1 MGTTARLVCRKM
13 TVDDAEAV
21 AALDLKSFG
30 EFDSWSTE
38 YFFYAAQNERAEFL
52 VVEADRKI
60 VACAGAD
67 IFEDAAE
74 IVSFAVDPDKRNQ
87 GIGTKLLA
95 KLIEVVKNRGA
106 SVFILEVRPSNKAAI
121 KLYENFGFEIVDREE
136 NYYYDEDAWIMAK
149 EIL

>member
-13 TVDDAEAV
+13 TVDDAEAA

-30 EFDSWSTE
+30 EVDAWSAD

-52 VVEADRKI
+52 IVEEHGKI
-60 VACAGAD
+60 IACAGAD
-67 IFEDAAE
+67 IFADAAE
-74 IVSFAVDPDKRNQ
+74 IVSFAVDPDRRNQ
-87 GIGTKLLA
+87 GIGTKLLET
-95 KLIEVVKNRGA
+95 LIETVKKRGA
-106 SVFILEVRPSNKAAI
+106 TVFILEVRPSNKIAI
-121 KLYENFGFEIVDREE
+121 KLYEKFGFEIVDREE